1 MAELTPDSGIF
12 SGTGSNPDGPKGRQR
27 NNRLIMSQPPRR
39 EPWISIA
46 SWAYSEQEGK
56 KRQGE
61 GLLGRSDW
69 YQRMLRSIAN

>member
-12 SGTGSNPDGPKGRQR
+12 IGTGSNPDGPKGRQR

-56 KRQGE
+56 NRQGD
-61 GLLGRSDW
+61 GLLGHND
-69 YQRMLRSIAN
+69 

>member
-1 MAELTPDSGIF
+1 MAELTSDSGIF
-12 SGTGSNPDGPKGRQR
+12 IGTGSNPDGPKGRQR

-56 KRQGE
+56 NRQGD
-61 GLLGRSDW
+61 GLLGHND
-69 YQRMLRSIAN
+69 

>member
-1 MAELTPDSGIF
+1 MAELTSDSGIF
-12 SGTGSNPDGPKGRQR
+12 IGTGSNPDGPKGRQR

-56 KRQGE
+56 NLQGD
-61 GLLGRSDW
+61 GLLGHKD
-69 YQRMLRSIAN
+69 